1 MEVSGIVHSDT
12 LLVLIIAPQQ
22 FLRELDS
29 PPPPPKPTPPANR
42 RASHTR
48 TNSSPNLL
56 RTVLLSERQSLLP
69 RRRSFDNQTD
79 NGDAQKRA
87 PVAGGTILGIHNL
100 AIVFPQFIVRRFPV
114 SQRYLFLI
122 VSVRPLLR
130 RVRSSG
136 SQMLKLTLIRPTLTR
151 ITVKTASLGFFALA
165 DFALWYVHHRLRLVL
180 VCTNIAWV
188 VWCGSLPHGPSNSHG
203 ERNETSV
210 GRNEGT

>member
-1 MEVSGIVHSDT
+1 MLGTFRYHHGGQRCHIHSDMI
-12 LLVLIIAPQQ
+12 LVLIIAPQQ

-69 RRRSFDNQTD
+69 RRRSFDNQTE

-100 AIVFPQFIVRRFPV
+100 AIVFPQFIVRGLL
-114 SQRYLFLI
+114 YLKKIYFLTI
-122 VSVRPLLR
+122 SFRPLSR
-130 RVRSSG
+130 RVRFSG

-151 ITVKTASLGFFALA
+151 ITVRTA
-165 DFALWYVHHRLRLVL
+165 
-180 VCTNIAWV
+180 
-188 VWCGSLPHGPSNSHG
+188 
-203 ERNETSV
+203 
-210 GRNEGT
+210 